1 MYVNAFNPPVPS
13 QHFAD
18 ASTNFQFECHL
29 VGRSLL
35 RASPSLSHFSRK
47 TLAINCSSS
56 DIDVISP
63 QQRSN
68 LSRIEHAAQLILL
81 HERCLVYPLAKS
93 RIESLTSL
101 PSNLTRSFIPLAM
114 EEDETSS
121 PFTFN
126 GQSLVNNRISVS
138 SF

>member
-1 MYVNAFNPPVPS
+1 MPPFHPNTLLTLPPIFSSNVTSLDGACYVPLPPS
-13 QHFAD
+13 Q
-18 ASTNFQFECHL
+18 
-29 VGRSLL
+29 
-35 RASPSLSHFSRK
+35 FSRK

-81 HERCLVYPLAKS
+81 HERCLVYPLAKT